1 MILKIFQQLIR
12 HMPYLNREQIIELI
26 KKKRIYSNKSIAK
39 SQLQPA
45 SLDLTI
51 SDVCYRI
58 KASFI
63 PNKIRISEIIKDLS
77 LSRINLNKNTLL
89 EKNCIYLCELNEKL
103 NLPEDIMGKS
113 NPKSTTGRLD
123 IFTRVITE
131 NGKEYDFVNY
141 NYKGKLYLE
150 IIPQSFSI
158 ILKKNTSLNQ
168 IRFFQGTQIENK
180 IKQINISVSIKKNQI
195 TAYKAKKITSAINLN
210 KINFYK
216 SNKYWEEIVTKE
228 NYFII
233 ERDEFYILRSKESII
248 IKNNQAAEL
257 EPFKDSFG
265 NFRVHYAGFFDPG
278 FGNNKLGTP
287 AVLELRAYDTP
298 FIIRDGQLVGQ
309 LNYYNIEEI
318 NKKTYGAKIKSNY
331 FNQNLKLA
339 KQFR

>member
-1 MILKIFQQLIR
+1 
-12 HMPYLNREQIIELI
+12 MPYLNREQILTLI
-26 KKKRIYSNKSIAK
+26 KKKHIYSNKSLINN
-39 SQLQPA
+39 QIQPA
-45 SLDLTI
+45 SLDLTL
-51 SDVCYRI
+51 SDKCYRI

-63 PNKIRISEIIKDLS
+63 PNNIKISKVIKELS
-77 LSRINLNKNTLL
+77 LTKIDLNKNTLL

-103 NLPEDIMGKS
+103 NLPNDIMGKS

-131 NGKEYDFVNY
+131 NGKEYDYINY

-158 ILKKNTSLNQ
+158 ILKKISLNQ
-168 IRFFQGTQIENK
+168 IRFFKGSNIENK

-195 TAYKAKKITSAINLN
+195 TAYKAKKITSAIDLN

-216 SNKYWEEIVTKE
+216 SDKYWEKIIPKD

-233 ERDEFYILRSKESII
+233 ERDEFYILRSKESIK

-309 LNYYNIEEI
+309 LNYYEI
-318 NKKTYGAKIKSNY
+318 DEIKKESYGIKIKSNY

-339 KQFR
+339 KQFK

>member
-1 MILKIFQQLIR
+1 
-12 HMPYLNREQIIELI
+12 MPYLNRNQIITLI
-26 KKKRIYSNKSIAK
+26 RNKSIYSNRSITNK
-39 SQLQPA
+39 QIQPA
-45 SLDLTI
+45 SLDLTL
-51 SDVCYRI
+51 SNVCYRI

-63 PNKIRISEIIKDLS
+63 PNDIKISKVINELALS
-77 LSRINLNKNTLL
+77 KINLNRNTLL

-103 NLPEDIMGKS
+103 KLPKDIMGKS

-131 NGKEYDFVNY
+131 KGTEYDFVNY

-158 ILKKNTSLNQ
+158 TLKKDISLNQ
-168 IRFFQGTQIENK
+168 IRFFKGSNIENK

-210 KINFYK
+210 KSNFYK
-216 SNKYWEEIVTKE
+216 SDKYWEKIIPKD

-233 ERDEFYILRSKESII
+233 EKDEFYILRSKESII
-248 IKNNQAAEL
+248 VKNNQAAEL

-278 FGNNKLGTP
+278 FGNVKLGIP

-309 LNYYNIEEI
+309 LNFYEI
-318 NKKTYGAKIKSNY
+318 DEIKKQSYGIKIKSNY
-331 FNQNLKLA
+331 HNQNLKLA
-339 KQFR
+339 KQFK

>member
-1 MILKIFQQLIR
+1 
-12 HMPYLNREQIIELI
+12 
-26 KKKRIYSNKSIAK
+26 
-39 SQLQPA
+39 
-45 SLDLTI
+45 
-51 SDVCYRI
+51 
-58 KASFI
+58 
-63 PNKIRISEIIKDLS
+63 
-77 LSRINLNKNTLL
+77 
-89 EKNCIYLCELNEKL
+89 
-103 NLPEDIMGKS
+103 MGKS

-131 NGKEYDFVNY
+131 NGKEYDFVDY

-158 ILKKNTSLNQ
+158 IVKNNTSLNQ
-168 IRFFQGTQIENK
+168 IRFFKGSNRNQK
-180 IKQINISVSIKKNQI
+180 INQFNISVSIKKNQI
-195 TAYKAKKITSAINLN
+195 TAYKAKKITSSIDLN

-216 SNKYWEEIVTKE
+216 ANKYWEEIIPE
-228 NYFII
+228 DNFFIV
-233 ERDEFYILRSKESII
+233 EKDEFYILRSKESII

-278 FGNNKLGTP
+278 FGNNKTGTP

-309 LNYYNIEEI
+309 LNYYEIEEI
-318 NKKTYGAKIKSNY
+318 KNKTYGNKIKSNY

-339 KQFR
+339 KQFK

>member
-1 MILKIFQQLIR
+1 
-12 HMPYLNREQIIELI
+12 MPYLNREQILILI
-26 KKKRIYSNKSIAK
+26 KNKQIYSDQKSIIH
-39 SQLQPA
+39 QIQPA
-45 SLDLTI
+45 SLDLTL
-51 SDVCYRI
+51 SNKCYRI

-63 PNKIRISEIIKDLS
+63 PNNTKISKVIKELSLTEIDLS
-77 LSRINLNKNTLL
+77 KKNLL
-89 EKNCIYLCELNEKL
+89 EKNCIYLCELNERLKL
-103 NLPEDIMGKS
+103 PNDIMGKS

-150 IIPQSFSI
+150 IIPQSFTI
-158 ILKKNTSLNQ
+158 IVKKNLSLNQ
-168 IRFFQGTQIENK
+168 IRFFKGSDKNQK
-180 IKQINISVSIKKNQI
+180 INQVNISVSIKKNQI
-195 TAYKAKKITSAINLN
+195 TAYKAKKITSAIDLN

-216 SNKYWEEIVTKE
+216 ANKYWEEIIPKE

-233 ERDEFYILRSKESII
+233 EKNEFYILKSKELIK

-278 FGNNKLGTP
+278 FGNNKSGTP

-309 LNYYNIEEI
+309 LNYYEI
-318 NKKTYGAKIKSNY
+318 DEIKNKTYGIKINSNY

-339 KQFR
+339 KQFK

>member
-1 MILKIFQQLIR
+1 
-12 HMPYLNREQIIELI
+12 MPYLNREQILKLI
-26 KKKRIYSNKSIAK
+26 DQRKIYSNKTLINT
-39 SQLQPA
+39 QIQPA
-45 SLDLTI
+45 SLDLTL
-51 SDVCYRI
+51 SNKCYRI

-63 PNKIRISEIIKDLS
+63 PNNIKISKVIKELS
-77 LSRINLNKNTLL
+77 LTKIDLNQNTLL

-103 NLPEDIMGKS
+103 SLSNNIMGKS

-131 NGKEYDFVNY
+131 NGKEYDHIDY

-168 IRFFQGTQIENK
+168 IRFFQGSNIENK
-180 IKQINISVSIKKNQI
+180 IKQINISVSIKKNQV

-216 SNKYWEEIVTKE
+216 SDKYWEKIIPKD

-233 ERDEFYILRSKESII
+233 ERDEFYILRSKESIK

-278 FGNNKLGTP
+278 FGDNKSGTP

-309 LNYYNIEEI
+309 LNYYKIDQI
-318 NKKTYGAKIKSNY
+318 KKASYGIKIKSNY

-339 KQFR
+339 KQFK

>member
-1 MILKIFQQLIR
+1 
-12 HMPYLNREQIIELI
+12 MPYLNREQILTLI
-26 KKKRIYSNKSIAK
+26 KKKVIYSTKTLKNNQI
-39 SQLQPA
+39 QPA
-45 SLDLTI
+45 SLDLTL
-51 SDVCYRI
+51 SDKCYRI

-63 PNKIRISEIIKDLS
+63 PNNIKISEVIKELS
-77 LSRINLNKNTLL
+77 LTKINLNQNTLL

-103 NLPEDIMGKS
+103 SLPNDIMGKS

-131 NGKEYDFVNY
+131 NGKEYDYVNY

-158 ILKKNTSLNQ
+158 ILRKNTSLNQ
-168 IRFFQGTQIENK
+168 IRFFKGSNFANK
-180 IKQINISVSIKKNQI
+180 VKQINLSVSINKNQVS
-195 TAYKAKKITSAINLN
+195 AYKAKKITSAIDLN
-210 KINFYK
+210 KIKFYK
-216 SNKYWEEIVTKE
+216 SSKYWEKIIPED

-233 ERDEFYILRSKESII
+233 ERDEFYILRSKETIK
-248 IKNNQAAEL
+248 IKNSQAAEL

-309 LNYYNIEEI
+309 LNYYNIDQI
-318 NKKTYGAKIKSNY
+318 KKESYGKSIKSNY

-339 KQFR
+339 KQFK